1 MRILITGVA
10 GFIGFHIAEELLK
23 FHGIK
28 IFGLDNLNNYY
39 DTNLKNLRLKIL
51 KKNNNFFFKKIDIVE
66 KKKINSFIEK
76 NKIQII
82 IHLAAQAGVRY
93 SLSNPENYFESNLKG
108 FFNILEAVKN
118 NNIKTLIFAS
128 SSSVYGQNPLKPL
141 KENFDTNRP
150 I

>member
-1 MRILITGVA
+1 M
-10 GFIGFHIAEELLK
+10 
-23 FHGIK
+23 
-28 IFGLDNLNNYY
+28 
-39 DTNLKNLRLKIL
+39 
-51 KKNNNFFFKKIDIVE
+51 
-66 KKKINSFIEK
+66 
-76 NKIQII
+76 
-82 IHLAAQAGVRY
+82 RY

-150 I
+150 IQFYAATKKIK